1 MGGPVVRPVLG
12 PCPRLAQCPSETQA
26 TALDAAGT
34 SEGPLL
40 EPEDK
45 MSLMISCFC
54 LLSCQLLKGINTK
67 HKTVSRYF
75 QDT

>member
-12 PCPRLAQCPSETQA
+12 PCPRLAQCPSETPS
-26 TALDAAGT
+26 TALDAVGT

-45 MSLMISCFC
+45 MSLMSKFFVCC
-54 LLSCQLLKGINTK
+54 R
-67 HKTVSRYF
+67 VSY
-75 QDT
+75 